1 MANSGCVIQRSL
13 TFFVLYIHL
22 CTSFNQY
29 INYLFMAAIGR
40 HMKWSINVFVPCVYF
55 HTLINQ
61 QLNYVFFAVPGP

>member
-13 TFFVLYIHL
+13 TFFVLYLHL

-29 INYLFMAAIGR
+29 INISLGAVIGR
-40 HMKWSINVFVPCVYF
+40 HMKRSIPVFVLCVYF

-61 QLNYVFFAVPGP
+61 QINYVFFAVPGP